1 MTIEPPPAAVVYP
14 DHMTDRDRTPDG
26 KPQNARPR
34 DALGRP
40 LQPGEEGVERVP
52 EDLDLDTEETITEGQ
67 RLLDHGL
74 PFHAHEVFEAMWKK
88 APPEERPLWQG
99 LAQLAVG
106 LTHLLRGNA
115 GGAASV
121 LAQGRARVRHYEDE
135 PPYGLDIDGLAAWAD
150 HILTEI
156 ERGDTTYVPPTP
168 RLRMP

>member
-1 MTIEPPPAAVVYP
+1 
-14 DHMTDRDRTPDG
+14 MTDRDRTPDG

-40 LQPGEEGVERVP
+40 LPPGEEGVERVP
-52 EDLDLDTEETITEGQ
+52 EDLDLDVEETIAEGQ
-67 RLLDHGL
+67 RLLDHGY

-106 LTHLLRGNA
+106 LTHLLRGNPT
-115 GGAASV
+115 GAES
-121 LAQGRARVRHYEDE
+121 LLKQGQARVRHYEDE
-135 PPYGLDIDGLAAWAD
+135 PPYRLDIDGLASWAD
-150 HILTEI
+150 HLLTEI
-156 ERGDTTYVPPTP
+156 ARDEPIPAPPTP